1 MGNVY
6 RTANG
11 RQVDAD
17 GIRLANEHVIAL
29 GNLRV
34 NARGDELGP
43 GGRVVK
49 TRDQVMKEYYS
60 LNTPTAMDMVI
71 PVTPPPVVAPV
82 NKPVVIAPKVEEIV
96 QFNPN
101 SGIDPEDFAPIPQ
114 PSPAPVAKP
123 APVVKMVPDIIE
135 APVAVVPEIIQP
147 VVVVAPAVVPV
158 VPAPVA
164 VAPKITSPI
173 TAKPAE
179 QPTAPLI
186 RGSLASAVAKKTRV
200 EQVEKL
206 PLNKANGVQRF

>member
-1 MGNVY
+1 MANVY

-11 RQVDAD
+11 RQVDVD
-17 GIRLANEHVIAL
+17 GIRLANESVIAL

-43 GGRVVK
+43 GGKVVK
-49 TRDQVMKEYYS
+49 TRDQVMKEYYA
-60 LNTPTAMDMVI
+60 LHTPTAVDMPI
-71 PVTPPPVVAPV
+71 PRQVATPV

-101 SGIDPEDFAPIPQ
+101 SGIDPEDFAPIQAPIL
-114 PSPAPVAKP
+114 APVSKP
-123 APVVKMVPDIIE
+123 APVEKIQADTIF

-147 VVVVAPAVVPV
+147 VINVPISS
-158 VPAPVA
+158 PVNPG
-164 VAPKITSPI
+164 PKITSPI
-173 TAKPAE
+173 TAKPTA

-206 PLNKANGVQRF
+206 PQNKANGVQRF

>member
-29 GNLRV
+29 GNLKV

-49 TRDQVMKEYYS
+49 TRDQVMKEYYA
-60 LNTPTAMDMVI
+60 LHTPTALDLPI
-71 PVTPPPVVAPV
+71 TAPV
-82 NKPVVIAPKVEEIV
+82 AQPVQKPAVIAPKVEEIV

-101 SGIDPEDFAPIPQ
+101 SGIDPEDFTPIPAPMQ
-114 PSPAPVAKP
+114 VPVAKP
-123 APVVKMVPDIIE
+123 APVEKMVADTIL
-135 APVAVVPEIIQP
+135 
-147 VVVVAPAVVPV
+147 
-158 VPAPVA
+158 APVA
-164 VAPKITSPI
+164 VAPEIIQKPVEVVTPV
-173 TAKPAE
+173 AKVEVVAP
-179 QPTAPLI
+179 APLGKPFRPSTEPTI
-186 RGSLASAVAKKTRV
+186 RGSLASAVAKKTKV

>member
-29 GNLRV
+29 GNLKV

-49 TRDQVMKEYYS
+49 TRDQVMKEYYA
-60 LNTPTAMDMVI
+60 LHTPTALDLPI
-71 PVTPPPVVAPV
+71 TAPV
-82 NKPVVIAPKVEEIV
+82 AQPVQKPAVIAPKVEEIV

-101 SGIDPEDFAPIPQ
+101 SGIDPEDFTPIPVPVQ
-114 PSPAPVAKP
+114 APVAKP
-123 APVVKMVPDIIE
+123 APVVKMVADTIL

-147 VVVVAPAVVPV
+147 VAPV
-158 VPAPVA
+158 VIAPAPVA

-173 TAKPAE
+173 TAKPSA
-179 QPTAPLI
+179 QPTPPLI
-186 RGSLASAVAKKTRV
+186 RGSLASAVAKKTKV